1 MKFIKSIFE
10 ATLDDDKR
18 DINYALSRD
27 GKTEVKED
35 DVEVTTKLKLY
46 YTSELPE
53 LEEKVISIRP
63 ASLKIVKFS
72 DIIKIFNVTDPLSE
86 LFIYKT
92 TSLKFPFAIAK
103 KGIKT
108 NMIKQLD
115 RVGASARG
123 DYFRETVFVIQFAIR
138 VWEKFG
144 HRIDCFNHDGRIP
157 INFIGE
163 EGYRTAKIISR
174 DRDFREKY
182 EKYEEDHLEII
193 EGMVK
198 QCDSVIKYLGSSVY
212 NLSGIYKNSSNYS
225 INNFFLKEL
234 KDERDLIKDDASSFQ
249 SLPDKINIAKW
260 NPSDCW
266 LVFKGYEWTCRDL
279 SINSVTNKFKKL
291 NISSLQGLNDFLGE
305 SIKNRNG
312 LIGISLK
319 QQTKKQSGFFPV
331 NVDVDTKF
339 THTYNKYNANPK
351 NTGTKII
358 YDYALLGQMIED
370 GSEEK
375 VEPKVKGAG
384 EIDVRSFTRGLN
396 SAISLEVK
404 GSQTAE
410 HMSGKAGAIIKSE
423 MPSDMYQIL
432 VGIRKEKDLSKIS
445 QLIIDSEYQFKVP
458 QLKAIFDNDLM
469 ATEKTSEINSRL
481 QAVFFTDWLEGQSE
495 DTRNEIVSTIIRF
508 AKSESDWSAP
518 HTIVK

>member
-18 DINYALSRD
+18 GINYALSRD

-35 DVEVTTKLKLY
+35 DVEVTTRLKLFF
-46 YTSELPE
+46 TNELPE

-72 DIIKIFNVTDPLSE
+72 DIIKMYNVTDPQSE

-182 EKYEEDHLEII
+182 EKYEENHLEII
-193 EGMVK
+193 EGMVQ

-234 KDERDLIKDDASSFQ
+234 KDERELIKDDASAFQ

-266 LVFKGYEWTCRDL
+266 LVFTGYEWCCRDL
-279 SINSVTNKFKKL
+279 SINSVVNKFKRL
-291 NISSLQGLNDFLGE
+291 NISSLQALNDFLGE

-312 LIGISLK
+312 IIGISLK

-331 NVDVDTKF
+331 NVDVDKKF

-358 YDYALLGQMIED
+358 YDYALLGELIED
-370 GSEEK
+370 GAEEK
-375 VEPKVKGAG
+375 VEPKIKGAG
-384 EIDVRSFTRGLN
+384 EIDVRAFTRGLN

-423 MPSDMYQIL
+423 MPDDMYKYLI
-432 VGIRKEKDLSKIS
+432 GIRKEKDLNEISKLMS
-445 QLIIDSEYQFKVP
+445 GYVFKVP
-458 QLKAIFDNDLM
+458 QLKSIFDDDLM

-495 DTRNEIVSTIIRF
+495 DVKNDIVSTIIRF

>member
-1 MKFIKSIFE
+1 MKFIKFFE
-10 ATLDDDKR
+10 ATLDDDKKG
-18 DINYALSRD
+18 INYALSRD
-27 GKTEVKED
+27 GRTEVKED

-46 YTSELPE
+46 FTDDLPE

-63 ASLKIVKFS
+63 SSLKIVKFS
-72 DIIKIFNVTDPLSE
+72 DIMRIYNVVDPLSE

-92 TSLKFPFAIAK
+92 TSLKFPFAVAK

-108 NMIKQLD
+108 NMIKQLE
-115 RVGASARG
+115 RKGGSARG
-123 DYFRETVFVIQFAIR
+123 DYFRETVFIILFTFK

-144 HRIDCFNHDGRIP
+144 IQLDCINHDGRIP
-157 INFIGE
+157 IEF
-163 EGYRTAKIISR
+163 KIDSNNYKSAFVSKRKIEIK
-174 DRDFREKY
+174 EKF
-182 EKYEEDHLEII
+182 EKYEEDNLKII
-193 EGMVK
+193 ESMYK
-198 QCDSVIKYLGSSVY
+198 QCDSIIKYLGTSIY
-212 NLSGIYKNSSNYS
+212 NLNGIYKNTSKYS

-234 KDERDLIKDDASSFQ
+234 KDERELIKDDASSFQ

-279 SINSVTNKFKKL
+279 SIKSIVNKFNRL

-319 QQTKKQSGFFPV
+319 QQTKKQSGFFTV
-331 NVDVDTKF
+331 NVDLDKKF
-339 THTYNKYNANPK
+339 VHTYNKYNANPK

-358 YDYALLGQMIED
+358 YDYSLLGQMIED
-370 GSEEK
+370 GSEDK
-375 VEPKVKGAG
+375 VEPKIIGAG

-396 SAISLEVK
+396 TSISLEVK
-404 GSQTAE
+404 GSKNSE

-423 MPSDMYQIL
+423 MSPQMYEYLIK
-432 VGIRKEKDLSKIS
+432 IRKEKDLNEIS
-445 QLIIDSEYQFKVP
+445 NLMKTYTFNVDY
-458 QLKAIFDNDLM
+458 LKSIFYEDLKS
-469 ATEKTSEINSRL
+469 TEKTPEINSRL
-481 QAVFFTDWLEGQSE
+481 QAIFFTDWLDGQDE
-495 DTRNEIVSTIIRF
+495 DTKNDIISTIIRF

>member
-18 DINYALSRD
+18 GINYALSRD

-72 DIIKIFNVTDPLSE
+72 DIIKIFNVTDPSSE

-144 HRIDCFNHDGRIP
+144 HRIDCFNHDGRIQ
-157 INFIGE
+157 IDYYGD
-163 EGYRTAKIISR
+163 EGYRSAKVISR
-174 DRDFREKY
+174 DREFREKY
-182 EKYEEDHLEII
+182 EKYEENHLQII

-198 QCDSVIKYLGSSVY
+198 QCDSVIKHLGSSVY
-212 NLSGIYKNSSNYS
+212 NLSGVYKNSSSYS

-234 KDERDLIKDDASSFQ
+234 KDERDLIKDDASAFQ

-266 LVFKGYEWTCRDL
+266 LVFKGYEWCCRDL
-279 SINSVTNKFKKL
+279 SINSVTNKFKKM

-331 NVDVDTKF
+331 NVDRDVKF
-339 THTYNKYNANPK
+339 VHTYNKYNANPK

-358 YDYALLGQMIED
+358 YDYALLGELIED

-384 EIDVRSFTRGLN
+384 EIDVRSFTKGLN

-423 MPSDMYQIL
+423 MPSDMYKYL
-432 VGIRKEKDLSKIS
+432 VGIRKEKDLNEISKLIS
-445 QLIIDSEYQFKVP
+445 SYEFKVP
-458 QLKAIFDNDLM
+458 QLKSIFDNDLT
-469 ATEKTSEINSRL
+469 APEKTPEINSRL
-481 QAVFFTDWLEGQSE
+481 QAIFFTDWLEHQDE